1 MGGKQ
6 DKLTQDLEDTMDM
19 GLKGKV
25 ALVTGGSRGI
35 GRATALGLA
44 EEGCSVAIC
53 ARGKEQL
60 EETAGELR
68 AKGVDVLALPADMT
82 NPEDI
87 AQLVDQTV
95 RRFGTVHVLVNNVGG
110 SRGGPIPTDEDWQG
124 TLDLNLFAAIRTTR
138 LVLPYMQ
145 QQGYGRIINVASIYG
160 RESGGG
166 PTYNAAKASLISF
179 SKTLALQVAAQGIT
193 VNSLCPGSILFPGGG
208 WARRVEQD
216 PEGMAQFVKRDMP
229 SGRFGKVEEIAA
241 VAVFLASEQASL
253 LTGASVNVDGGQ
265 SRSLI

>member
-1 MGGKQ
+1 MGRKGRSQRPGLSMGGKQ

-124 TLDLNLFAAIRTTR
+124 TLDLNLFAAIPTPRP
-138 LVLPYMQ
+138 VLP
-145 QQGYGRIINVASIYG
+145 
-160 RESGGG
+160 
-166 PTYNAAKASLISF
+166 PT
-179 SKTLALQVAAQGIT
+179 Q
-193 VNSLCPGSILFPGGG
+193 PP
-208 WARRVEQD
+208 RPR
-216 PEGMAQFVKRDMP
+216 
-229 SGRFGKVEEIAA
+229 
-241 VAVFLASEQASL
+241 
-253 LTGASVNVDGGQ
+253 
-265 SRSLI
+265 